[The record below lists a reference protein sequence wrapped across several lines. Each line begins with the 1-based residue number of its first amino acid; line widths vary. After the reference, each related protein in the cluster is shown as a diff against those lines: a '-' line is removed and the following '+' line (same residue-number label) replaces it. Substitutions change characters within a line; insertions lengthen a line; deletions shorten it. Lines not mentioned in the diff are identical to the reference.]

1 MAYLLTAV
9 MTGGVSALLSL
20 LNGGSFADVLWNY
33 VVFGHLGIVA
43 LALAVVMSSA
53 MSRLRHS

>member
-9 MTGGVSALLSL
+9 MTGGASALLSL
-20 LNGGSFADVLWNY
+20 LNGGSFTDILWNY
-33 VVFGHLGIVA
+33 VVFGHLGIAV

-53 MSRLRHS
+53 MSRLRSS